1 MSFSLQKA
9 SFWKRISAF
18 MFDGMMLVVI
28 SLAIMI
34 GLHAILKVDAKIDR
48 LETYRLEYAT
58 EMGLDLNISNEA
70 YDAFT
75 EEERKAYDD
84 LYVEFNKQ
92 LSQNEEVMNLNAEI
106 LALISLTITI
116 SLLLGTAIWY
126 FVIPLFLKNGVTLGK
141 KIFGLAVIRTNGVKL
156 TNPIL
161 FARSLIG
168 FYAIET
174 MFPLTLL
181 FMTFFGSLGIVGLI
195 TPVLFFILQIGVI
208 AYTKTNSSIHDLL
221 TDTVVVDMASQQI
234 FETQEER
241 TEFDKAEGARKAAEA
256 ENGGRPIATGVFAP
270 QANTTQASTATEV
283 VAIAT
288 QTNAEA
294 VTTEVAEAV
303 ETAQQE
309 PAQPA
314 NEAPQAPV
322 PVEEKS
328 TEEASQASPAPSE
341 ETSEGAE
348 NPAPQAE

>member
-1 MSFSLQKA
+1 MSFSIQKA

-18 MFDGMMLVVI
+18 MFDGMMLVVL

-48 LETYRLEYAT
+48 LEAYRVEYAT
-58 EMGLDLNISNEA
+58 EIGLDLNISNED
-70 YDAFT
+70 YDALT

-106 LALISLTITI
+106 LTLISLTITI

-126 FVIPLFLKNGVTLGK
+126 FVIPLFFKNGVTLGK
-141 KIFGLAVIRTNGVKL
+141 KIFGLAVCRTNGVKL

-174 MFPLTLL
+174 MFPLTLI

-195 TPVLFFILQIGVI
+195 TPVLFLLLQIGVI

-221 TDTVVVDMASQQI
+221 TDTVVVDLASQQI

-270 QANTTQASTATEV
+270 KTTTAQDTTATEV
-283 VAIAT
+283 VTVAT
-288 QTNAEA
+288 QANADT
-294 VTTEVAEAV
+294 VTAEVAEVV
-303 ETAQQE
+303 EPAQQE
-309 PAQPA
+309 PAQSA
-314 NEAPQAPV
+314 EEAPQAPV
-322 PVEEKS
+322 PVEES
-328 TEEASQASPAPSE
+328 AAEEASQPTPAQAE
-341 ETSEGAE
+341 EVSVAE
-348 NPAPQAE
+348 SSAPQAE